1 MIIGTMRVVLFL
13 PENGTIKD
21 KRHVVKSILAR
32 VRNQFQVAAAEV
44 EENDNLEAAVLGV
57 VCVSNSAAHAN
68 DILQNSINFIER
80 NVLEGG
86 LEDYQIEI
94 VHAL

>member
-68 DILQNSINFIER
+68 DILQKSINFIER

-94 VHAL
+94 MHAL

>member
-1 MIIGTMRVVLFL
+1 MVVGTMRVVLFL

-32 VRNQFQVAAAEV
+32 VQNQFKVAAAEV
-44 EENDNLEAAVLGV
+44 EDNDNLQTAVLGIA
-57 VCVSNSAAHAN
+57 CVSNSAPHAN
-68 DILQNSINFIER
+68 DILQNTINFIER

-86 LEDYQIEI
+86 LEDYEMEI
-94 VHAL
+94 THIL

>member
-1 MIIGTMRVVLFL
+1 MVIGTMRVVLFL

-32 VRNQFQVAAAEV
+32 VQNQFKVAAAEV
-44 EENDNLEAAVLGV
+44 EENDNLQAAVLGV
-57 VCVSNSAAHAN
+57 ACVSNSAPHAN
-68 DILQNSINFIER
+68 EILQHTINFIER

-86 LEDYQIEI
+86 LEDYEIE
-94 VHAL
+94 VMHVF

>member
-68 DILQNSINFIER
+68 DILQKSINFI
-80 NVLEGG
+80 
-86 LEDYQIEI
+86 
-94 VHAL
+94 

>member
-68 DILQNSINFIER
+68 DILQKSINFIER